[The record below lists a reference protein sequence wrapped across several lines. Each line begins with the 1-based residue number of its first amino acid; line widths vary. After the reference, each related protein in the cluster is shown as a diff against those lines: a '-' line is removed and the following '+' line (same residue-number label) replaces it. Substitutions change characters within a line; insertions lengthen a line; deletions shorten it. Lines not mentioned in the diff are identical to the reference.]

1 MQEEW
6 KNINGYEGRYLI
18 SNMGK
23 VASFLRGDVKLIK
36 TGFTKYGYE
45 KVTLHNETKRKT
57 FLIHRLVAL
66 QFIPLIEDKNYVN
79 HKDGN
84 KKNNTLSNL
93 EWVTVSE
100 NNIHAL
106 ESGLKVMPKWDK
118 ARREKYTSYV
128 KNSGPMNKV
137 AVINSVTKKTFSSIK
152 EAAKENG
159 INYQTLF
166 SWLTRAKHK
175 NRTNL
180 IIADV
185 CSNQNSNAVDPNF

>member
-18 SNMGK
+18 SNTGK
-23 VASFLRGDVKLIK
+23 IISFLRGNVKPIK

-45 KVTLHNETKRKT
+45 KVNLHNEGRKKT
-57 FLIHRLVAL
+57 LLIHRLVAL
-66 QFIPLIEDKNYVN
+66 HFVPTVGGKDYVN
-79 HKDGN
+79 HIDGV
-84 KKNNTLSNL
+84 KSNNTVSNL

-100 NNIHAL
+100 NNKHAL
-106 ESGLKVMPKWDK
+106 ENGLKVMPRWDE
-118 ARREKYTSYV
+118 ARREKY
-128 KNSGPMNKV
+128 NSHVSDNGAMNKV
-137 AVINSVTKKTFSSIK
+137 AVIDSITKKKYSSIK
-152 EAAKENG
+152 AAAKENG

-180 IIADV
+180 IIVA
-185 CSNQNSNAVDPNF
+185 